1 MCPNET
7 YNRIRKHMSD
17 MFFNKSGLKQTDA
30 LSPLL
35 FNFAVKYAIRMVH
48 ANQEGLKLNCT
59 HQLLVYV
66 DGVSTL
72 RTA

>member
-48 ANQEGLKLNCT
+48 AN
-59 HQLLVYV
+59 
-66 DGVSTL
+66 
-72 RTA
+72 